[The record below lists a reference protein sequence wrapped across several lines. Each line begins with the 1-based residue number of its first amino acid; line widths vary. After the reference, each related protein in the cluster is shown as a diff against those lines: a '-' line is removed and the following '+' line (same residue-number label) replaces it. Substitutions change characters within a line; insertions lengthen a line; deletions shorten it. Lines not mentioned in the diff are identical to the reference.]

1 MTRPLFEV
9 ADVIHKV
16 KKAKSFKPFFESLT
30 WEQIKVLRAIV
41 RCRTSAL
48 GGHRDRCGECGY
60 TVAISYNSCRNRHCP
75 KCQTNARDKW
85 LRNRQQELL
94 PVEYYHLMFSV
105 PHQLISLMWQNKEI
119 LFDLMFKTAAATLLE
134 IAADPKH
141 LGAKIGFF
149 GILHTW
155 GQVMNRHPHIHFVVP
170 GGGLSPDHS
179 RWIPLRYE
187 FLLPVKVLS
196 KVFCGKFIDGLR
208 RAYEKGQLSFHGK
221 CKRLSNKAAFDSFL
235 YTLSRQDWVVYA
247 KPPFGGPEHVLH
259 YLGRYTHRVAI
270 SNHRI
275 VSVSD
280 SQVTFRWK
288 DYKNNNKIRTM
299 TLSCEKFLN
308 RFLQHI
314 LPKGFMRIRHFGLL
328 ANRKRKELLAHCRI
342 LLNYKSEP
350 ECVDSSPES
359 GVWKCPRCQG
369 LMRVIARFSAMR
381 LWLMNIA
388 NMEAFD
394 TS

>member
-16 KKAKSFKPFFESLT
+16 KKAESFKLFFESLT

-41 RCRTSAL
+41 CCRTSAL
-48 GGHRDRCGECGY
+48 GGHRDRCSDCGY

-75 KCQTNARDKW
+75 KCQTNARNKW
-85 LRNRQQELL
+85 LHNRQRELL
-94 PVEYYHLMFSV
+94 PVEYYHLVFSV
-105 PHQLISLMWQNKEI
+105 PHKLIPLMWQNKEI
-119 LFDLMFKTAAATLLE
+119 LFGLMFKTAAATLLE

-141 LGAKIGFF
+141 LGADIGFF

-155 GQVMNRHPHIHFVVP
+155 GQIMNRHPHIHFVVP
-170 GGGLSPDHS
+170 AGGLSPNHT
-179 RWIPLRYE
+179 RWIALRYR

-208 RAYEKGQLSFHGK
+208 QAYDKGQLSFHGK

-235 YTLSRQDWVVYA
+235 YTLSKQDWVVYA

-259 YLGRYTHRVAI
+259 YLGCYTHRVAI

-275 VSVSD
+275 LSVSD
-280 SQVTFRWK
+280 SRVIFRWK
-288 DYKNNNKIRTM
+288 DYKNKNKSRTM
-299 TLSCEKFLN
+299 TLSCEEFLN
-308 RFLQHI
+308 RFLQHT
-314 LPKGFMRIRHFGLL
+314 LPKGFMRIRHFGFL
-328 ANRKRKELLAHCRI
+328 ANRKRKELLAHCRV
-342 LLNYKSEP
+342 LLNYKP
-350 ECVDSSPES
+350 DPVDSSSES
-359 GVWKCPRCQG
+359 GLWRCPRCNG
-369 LMRVIARFSAMR
+369 LMHVIARFSAFKI
-381 LWLMNIA
+381 WLMNID
-388 NMEAFD
+388 NVEALD

>member
-9 ADVIHKV
+9 ADVIHMV

-48 GGHRDRCGECGY
+48 GGHRDRCTDCDY
-60 TVAISYNSCRNRHCP
+60 TVAISYNSCRNRHCM
-75 KCQTNARDKW
+75 KCQTNARNKW

-94 PVEYYHLMFSV
+94 PVDYYHLVFSV
-105 PHQLISLMWQNKEI
+105 PHKLIPLMWQNKKV
-119 LFDLMFKTAAATLLE
+119 LFTLMFKTAAATLLE

-141 LGAKIGFF
+141 LGTEIGFF

-155 GQVMNRHPHIHFVVP
+155 GQTMNRHPHIHFVVP
-170 GGGLSPDHS
+170 GGGLSPDHT
-179 RWIPLRYE
+179 RWIPLRYR

-208 RAYEKGQLSFHGK
+208 QAFQNKQLSFYGK
-221 CKRLSNKAAFDSFL
+221 CERLSNKAAFESFL
-235 YTLSRQDWVVYA
+235 YALSKQDWVVYA
-247 KPPFGGPEHVLH
+247 KPPFGGPDHVLQ
-259 YLGRYTHRVAI
+259 YLARYTHRVAI

-275 VSVSD
+275 LSVSD

-288 DYKNNNKIRTM
+288 DYAHKNKSRTM
-299 TLSCEKFLN
+299 TLSYEKFLN

-314 LPKGFMRIRHFGLL
+314 LPKGFMRIRYFGLF
-328 ANRKRKELLAHCRI
+328 ANRKRKEILTHCRV
-342 LLNYKSEP
+342 LLNCTAEP
-350 ECVDSSPES
+350 ELEDSSSES
-359 GVWKCPRCQG
+359 AVWKCPRCHG
-369 LMRVIARFSAMR
+369 AMRVIARFSAMR

-388 NMEAFD
+388 KVNAFD

>member
-1 MTRPLFEV
+1 MTKPPFEV
-9 ADVIHKV
+9 ADVIHMV
-16 KKAKSFKPFFESLT
+16 KKAKSFKSFFESLT

-48 GGHRDRCGECGY
+48 GGHRDRCSKCGY

-170 GGGLSPDHS
+170 GGGLSPDHT

-208 RAYEKGQLSFHGK
+208 QAYEKGQLSFHGK

-247 KPPFGGPEHVLH
+247 KPPFDGPEHVLH

-288 DYKNNNKIRTM
+288 DYKNNNKIRTA

-342 LLNYKSEP
+342 LLNYKSVL
-350 ECVDSSPES
+350 ECVDSSSES
-359 GVWKCPRCQG
+359 GVWKCPHCHG
-369 LMRVIARFSAMR
+369 LMRVIARFSAMQ
-381 LWLMNIA
+381 LWFMNA
-388 NMEAFD
+388 AEVMASD

>member
-1 MTRPLFEV
+1 MTRPPFEV

-16 KKAKSFKPFFESLT
+16 KKGKSFKSFFKSLT

-48 GGHRDRCGECGY
+48 GGHRDRCADCGY

-75 KCQTNARDKW
+75 KCQTNARNKW

-94 PVEYYHLMFSV
+94 PVEYYHLTFSV

-141 LGAKIGFF
+141 LGANIGFL

-155 GQVMNRHPHIHFVVP
+155 GQLINRHPHIHFVVP
-170 GGGLSPDHS
+170 GGGLSPDHT
-179 RWIPLRYE
+179 RWIPLRYR
-187 FLLPVKVLS
+187 FLLPVHVLS
-196 KVFCGKFIDGLR
+196 KVFCGKFIYGLR
-208 RAYEKGQLSFHGK
+208 QAYEKGQLSFHGK

-235 YTLSRQDWVVYA
+235 YNLSRQDWVVYA
-247 KPPFGGPEHVLH
+247 KPPFGGPKHVLH
-259 YLGRYTHRVAI
+259 YLARYTHRVAI

-280 SQVTFRWK
+280 SEVTFRWK
-288 DYKNNNKIRTM
+288 DHKNNNKIRSR
-299 TLSCEKFLN
+299 TLSCEEFLT
-308 RFLQHI
+308 RFLQHT
-314 LPKGFMRIRHFGLL
+314 LPKGFMRIRHFGWL
-328 ANRKRKELLAHCRI
+328 ANRKRKELLAHCRV
-342 LLNYKSEP
+342 LLNYKPEP
-350 ECVDSSPES
+350 VDPSSES
-359 GVWKCPRCQG
+359 GLWKCPRCHG
-369 LMRVIARFSAMR
+369 LMHVIAHFSAFKV
-381 LWLMNIA
+381 WLMNITKR
-388 NMEAFD
+388 EAFD

>member
-48 GGHRDRCGECGY
+48 GGHRDRCKDCGY

-75 KCQTNARDKW
+75 KCQTNARNKW

-155 GQVMNRHPHIHFVVP
+155 GQVLNRHPHIHFVVP

-196 KVFCGKFIDGLR
+196 KVFCGKFIDGLHQ
-208 RAYEKGQLSFHGK
+208 AYEKGQLAFYGK

-247 KPPFGGPEHVLH
+247 KPPFGGPKHVLH

-328 ANRKRKELLAHCRI
+328 ANRKRKELLSHCRI
-342 LLNYKSEP
+342 LLNHKSEP
-350 ECVDSSPES
+350 ECVDSSPGS
-359 GVWKCPRCQG
+359 GVWECPRCHG
-369 LMRVIARFSAMR
+369 LMHVIARFSAMR
-381 LWLMNIA
+381 LWLMNVA